1 MYNGLWKIQSY
12 GGGHL
17 GSFICGQFLMLKF
30 PPWHI
35 WLIHNTGVILL
46 HVLTIVSN
54 RFMDICYRTRH
65 YMHTYLS
72 FQQVHG
78 NF

>member
-30 PPWHI
+30 PPHM
-35 WLIHNTGVILL
+35 
-46 HVLTIVSN
+46 SN
-54 RFMDICYRTRH
+54 RIQELEISMNLLEAKVG
-65 YMHTYLS
+65 MHIMSCSVTNIHKS
-72 FQQVHG
+72 IG
-78 NF
+78 NYG